1 MVKFAL
7 LTVLAGALAACASQP
22 DSIQTASVSTVG
34 YDKYN
39 CTQLS
44 QEAERVSGRTLT
56 LYNKLQ
62 KTAENDQAQMAVGM
76 ILFWPALFFLE
87 GGDGAEAAEYSRL
100 KGERV
105 AIEKVSVQK
114 TCGIKFPPLE
124 PKKKESAGT

>member
-44 QEAERVSGRTLT
+44 QCPSE
-56 LYNKLQ
+56 K
-62 KTAENDQAQMAVGM
+62 
-76 ILFWPALFFLE
+76 FLNHM
-87 GGDGAEAAEYSRL
+87 SRM
-100 KGERV
+100 
-105 AIEKVSVQK
+105 
-114 TCGIKFPPLE
+114 
-124 PKKKESAGT
+124 